1 MFEKYFSVN
10 IATEVFKLTV
20 VLPSVSTIQTQIKI
34 DIK

>member
-1 MFEKYFSVN
+1 MFEKYSSVN

-20 VLPSVSTIQTQIKI
+20 VLLSVSTIQTQIKI